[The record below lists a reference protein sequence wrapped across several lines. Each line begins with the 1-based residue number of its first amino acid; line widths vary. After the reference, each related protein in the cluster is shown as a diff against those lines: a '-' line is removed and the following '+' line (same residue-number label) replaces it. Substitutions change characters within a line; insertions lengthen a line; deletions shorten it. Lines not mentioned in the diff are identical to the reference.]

1 MKLAARMTVEEFE
14 AHLKQRREY
23 LMSGWFFS
31 DPQYGSGVIARN
43 SLKQAMQRRKSV
55 RKPNADI

>member
-1 MKLAARMTVEEFE
+1 MKLAARMTVEEVR
-14 AHLKQRREY
+14 AHLKERREY

>member
-1 MKLAARMTVEEFE
+1 MKLAARMTVEEFK
-14 AHLKQRREY
+14 AYLKAKREY

-43 SLKQAMQRRKSV
+43 SLKRAMQRRKSV
-55 RKPNADI
+55 RKPNADL